1 MKAGDLVRHR
11 NHKWIRGIIV
21 KQRIGV
27 AISPLSG
34 LNDIYDGFEVHLLG
48 RSTPPDT
55 TTGQPLVRF
64 FDKESAWIN
73 FTGKAA

>member
-1 MKAGDLVRHR
+1 MQVGNLVRHR
-11 NHKWIRGIIV
+11 NHKWICGIIV
-21 KQRIGV
+21 EEKLGI
-27 AISPLSG
+27 AISDKSG
-34 LNDIYDGFEVHLLG
+34 LKDIYDGFEVHLFG